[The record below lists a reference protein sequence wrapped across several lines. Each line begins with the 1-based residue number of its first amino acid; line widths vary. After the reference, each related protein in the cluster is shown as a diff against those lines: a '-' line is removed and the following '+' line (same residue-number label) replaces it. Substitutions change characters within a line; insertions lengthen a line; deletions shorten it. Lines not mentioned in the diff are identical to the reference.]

1 MKIEEKI
8 KKIAFYRNKCE
19 LEKYFINIV
28 NNAVFEYRTAAGLIN
43 YLQSLPYFSVDKIEG
58 WNVIEIT
65 YTIEGLYKLRYQ
77 LSLTDLL
84 PIKI

>member
-8 KKIAFYRNKCE
+8 KKITIYRQKCE

-28 NNAVFEYRTAAGLIN
+28 NNAVFEYRTATGLIN
-43 YLQSLPYFSVDKIEG
+43 YLQSIPYFSVDKIEG
-58 WNVIEIT
+58 WNVIEVT
-65 YTIEGLYKLRYQ
+65 YTIEGLYKLKYQ
-77 LSLTDLL
+77 LSLNDLL